1 MEAAQMRPLPIRR
14 PWFLATLIALA
25 AQLVL
30 VTAAAA
36 NTTGGGF
43 PGI

>member
-1 MEAAQMRPLPIRR
+1 MRPLSISRLLLWSPL
-14 PWFLATLIALA
+14 FALI

-36 NTTGGGF
+36 NTTGGTF
-43 PGI
+43 PLVHR

>member
-1 MEAAQMRPLPIRR
+1 MRPLPIRR

-25 AQLVL
+25 VQLAL
-30 VTAAAA
+30 ATAAAA

-43 PGI
+43 PRI

>member
-1 MEAAQMRPLPIRR
+1 MRPLPIRR
-14 PWFLATLIALA
+14 PWFLAPLIALV

-30 VTAAAA
+30 VTVAAA

-43 PGI
+43 PRI